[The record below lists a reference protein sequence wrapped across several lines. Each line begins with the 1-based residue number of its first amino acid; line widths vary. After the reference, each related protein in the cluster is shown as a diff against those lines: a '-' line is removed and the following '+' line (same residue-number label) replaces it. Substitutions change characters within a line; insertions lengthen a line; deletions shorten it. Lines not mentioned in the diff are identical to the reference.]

1 MGSGGQREGVARGER
16 GARPQDRRVRR
27 SRRAMMD
34 AFDRLIMATPF
45 ERITVSAVAREADVD
60 RKTFYQHFGTVDGLL
75 DAIVED
81 VVSELLDE
89 VERASAGGG
98 EELAAFFD
106 ALARHL
112 SRDLV
117 LRQRYCEHI
126 PVDLLFEHLAR
137 PLASQVME
145 RGLVRGD
152 VSDAE
157 LEMLLSF
164 GLGGL
169 FSTYRWWLLSDR
181 ELTLD
186 ELTRR
191 AVTLLEGGAEALLG
205 SRPASAPLAPDGDRA
220 MDDPPCREPAEKGG
234 EPVDHE
240 VGHPGDL
247 V

>member
-1 MGSGGQREGVARGER
+1 MGNEERCEDVARGER
-16 GARPQDRRVRR
+16 DARFRDRRVRR

-34 AFDRLIMATPF
+34 AFDRLIMAMPF

-60 RKTFYQHFGTVDGLL
+60 RKTFYQHFGTIDGLL

-81 VVSELLDE
+81 VVSQLLDE
-89 VERASAGGG
+89 VEQVSADGG

-106 ALARHL
+106 ALAEHL

-137 PLASQVME
+137 PLAGQAME

-186 ELTRR
+186 ELTHR

-205 SRPASAPLAPDGDRA
+205 SRPASAPLAPDGDHA
-220 MDDPPCREPAEKGG
+220 TDEPPYRESAEKGR
-234 EPVDHE
+234 ESVDHE
-240 VGHPGDL
+240 V
-247 V
+247 